1 MRWLIILLPLII
13 YLSGCASNNT
23 LVQEKPNE
31 LKKFAYA
38 NCLMWY
44 LESKGYDTEDVRS
57 ISGGIVE
64 TSNISLDKF
73 QEIALI
79 VKEYQPEIETKNNID
94 INLLKCFYLEESA
107 ELNKVSVK

>member
-1 MRWLIILLPLII
+1 MRWLIILLPLSI
-13 YLSGCASNNT
+13 YLSGCAGSNT
-23 LVQEKPNE
+23 LVQEKPSE

-44 LESKGYDTEDVRS
+44 FESKGYDTEDVRS

-79 VKEYQPEIETKNNID
+79 VKEYQPEMETKNNID

>member
-1 MRWLIILLPLII
+1 MFTDSDIIVHNFIPHII
-13 YLSGCASNNT
+13 FHLELS
-23 LVQEKPNE
+23 KNE
-31 LKKFAYA
+31 LKKFSYA

-44 LESKGYDTEDVRS
+44 FESKGYDTEDVRS

-79 VKEYQPEIETKNNID
+79 VKEYQPEMETKNNID